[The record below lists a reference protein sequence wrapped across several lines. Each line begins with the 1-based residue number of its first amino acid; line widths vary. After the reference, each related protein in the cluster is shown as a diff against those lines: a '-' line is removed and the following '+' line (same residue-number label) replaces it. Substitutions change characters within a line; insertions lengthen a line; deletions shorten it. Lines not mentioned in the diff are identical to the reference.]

1 MRAALGVAAMG
12 FVMTLLLAQHG
23 DPWHDRRCRRPQDR

>member
-23 DPWHDRRCRRPQDR
+23 DP